1 MKTALL
7 LSIILF
13 LGTELSHAQ
22 GRSSSERKT
31 MVFQPGA
38 KTPDAAPAT
47 PAPKAPP
54 APAASGNGN
63 VNASGVDEPGQAAA
77 AFFGLLQRGAIDDA
91 YASLTKGSKI
101 GESPDEL
108 RNLKAKTVEAIE
120 VFGAITGY
128 EVVET
133 KKIGQNLMRRTYLSL
148 GKEFP
153 LRWRFY
159 FYRYEGVWKLVDLRV
174 DDRLGGMFEEP
185 EEAKA
190 PEQKP

>member
-1 MKTALL
+1 MKFPLL
-7 LSIILF
+7 FSTIL
-13 LGTELSHAQ
+13 LVGVAASSGQ
-22 GRSSSERKT
+22 GRSPSERKT

-38 KTPDAAPAT
+38 KTPDAPAAT
-47 PAPKAPP
+47 PAPKVAP
-54 APAASGNGN
+54 APAAPATGTTIPAGL
-63 VNASGVDEPGQAAA
+63 DEPGQAAA
-77 AFFGLLQRGAIDDA
+77 AFFGLLERGAIDDA

-101 GESPDEL
+101 GENPDEL

-120 VFGAITGY
+120 VFGAIKGY
-128 EVVET
+128 ELVET
-133 KKIGQNLMRRTYLSL
+133 KKVGANLMRRTYLSL

-159 FYRYEGVWKLVDLRV
+159 FYRFEGVWKLVDLRV

-185 EEAKA
+185 EEAKT

>member
-1 MKTALL
+1 MKLPLL
-7 LSIILF
+7 LSAVLL
-13 LGTELSHAQ
+13 LGVHASPAQ
-22 GRSSSERKT
+22 NRASERKT
-31 MVFQPGA
+31 MIFQPGA
-38 KTPDAAPAT
+38 KTPDGAAAT
-47 PAPKAPP
+47 PAPKATPATP
-54 APAASGNGN
+54 APAGAAPTVAGL
-63 VNASGVDEPGQAAA
+63 DEPAQAAA

-91 YASLTKGSKI
+91 YGSLTKGSKI

-120 VFGAITGY
+120 VFGAILGY
-128 EVVET
+128 ELIET
-133 KKIGQNLMRRTYLSL
+133 KKVGVNLMRRTYLSL

-159 FYRYEGVWKLVDLRV
+159 FYKTEGVWKLVDLRV

>member
-1 MKTALL
+1 MKLPPLLLAALL
-7 LSIILF
+7 LGIPA
-13 LGTELSHAQ
+13 SHGQ
-22 GRSSSERKT
+22 NKSERKT

-38 KTPDAAPAT
+38 KTPDAPAA
-47 PAPKAPP
+47 APKATPVPP
-54 APAASGNGN
+54 TAAAVPATVAGL
-63 VNASGVDEPGQAAA
+63 DEPSQAAA

-120 VFGAITGY
+120 VFGAILGY
-128 EVVET
+128 ELIET
-133 KKIGQNLMRRTYLSL
+133 KKVGVNLMRRTYLSL

-159 FYRYEGVWKLVDLRV
+159 FYKTEGVWKLVDLRV

-185 EEAKA
+185 EETKV
-190 PEQKP
+190 PEPKP